1 VDHRTAAELAGIEAA
16 IAQRSARLLISPLNG
31 AMAEDSF
38 ADEFRRSLERRN
50 SENSTG
56 FS

>member
-50 SENSTG
+50 SEISTG